1 MISWITTYWIISVH
15 HQGKL
20 CSVIIAQ
27 VNNFW
32 KAFNCFSHL
41 MNCCRA
47 SPGFLRLLQL
57 APLWW
62 LKKTKNISG
71 HKNWNI
77 WKAFLLIST
86 ILWYFNWGFSL
97 NIAIWKTKITSETEK
112 YNFFPLL
119 CSLRLWNN
127 LLVFSVLILTHRK
140 LFSQF
145 SIFKRLIALKRFIWN
160 NYNCPFSKKFSG
172 VNFHTTCLSTAS

>member
-41 MNCCRA
+41 MNCCQS

-112 YNFFPLL
+112 YKFLSYCAAYDCEKIPWFF
-119 CSLRLWNN
+119 
-127 LLVFSVLILTHRK
+127 
-140 LFSQF
+140 
-145 SIFKRLIALKRFIWN
+145 
-160 NYNCPFSKKFSG
+160 
-172 VNFHTTCLSTAS
+172 LS

>member
-32 KAFNCFSHL
+32 KVLNDFSHL
-41 MNCCRA
+41 MNCCQS

-62 LKKTKNISG
+62 LKKTKNIID

-77 WKAFLLIST
+77 EKLFYWFPPSPDILL
-86 ILWYFNWGFSL
+86 GFSL

-112 YNFFPLL
+112 YKFHSY
-119 CSLRLWNN
+119 CAAYD
-127 LLVFSVLILTHRK
+127 LVFSVLKLTH
-140 LFSQF
+140 
-145 SIFKRLIALKRFIWN
+145 
-160 NYNCPFSKKFSG
+160 KKNTHSVSFQT
-172 VNFHTTCLSTAS
+172 VL